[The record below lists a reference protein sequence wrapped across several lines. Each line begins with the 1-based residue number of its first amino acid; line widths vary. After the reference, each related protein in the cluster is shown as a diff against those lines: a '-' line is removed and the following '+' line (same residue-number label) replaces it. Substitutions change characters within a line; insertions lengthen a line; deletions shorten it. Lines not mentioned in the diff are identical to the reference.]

1 MPHISWVFLLPMVGL
16 VVLVKWERLI
26 HLYAASKIAKFT
38 ETWGFSGGA
47 GGKEPAC
54 QCRRCKRGSFDLWV
68 RKIPWRREWQPIPLF
83 LPRESPWTAE
93 PGMLQSIGSQRVGHK

>member
-54 QCRRCKRGSFDLWV
+54 QCRRCKRGRLKLWGQEDALEMATH
-68 RKIPWRREWQPIPLF
+68 PSF
-83 LPRESPWTAE
+83 LPGASH
-93 PGMLQSIGSQRVGHK
+93 GQRNLAG